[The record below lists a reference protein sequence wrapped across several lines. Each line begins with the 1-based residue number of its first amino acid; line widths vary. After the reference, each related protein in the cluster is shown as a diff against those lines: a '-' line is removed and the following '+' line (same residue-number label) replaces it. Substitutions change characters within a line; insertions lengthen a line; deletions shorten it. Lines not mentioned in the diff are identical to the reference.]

1 MINILSF
8 LNFGNLSFIVSLGII
23 LLLTSMIMLYVRTKF
38 ASYDKCLEEQSNLLK
53 KLVISLQTPNIVGGN
68 FINNDSKLA
77 SNVAINTARQINI
90 NNKSDKK
97 IIVSDDEDDEYTN
110 DSDDDEIESDS
121 ESDSETQSE
130 SESESETETLSETHH
145 HYDNILISKKIDN
158 NYDDDIETIETNN
171 INNKKNLVGGG
182 ICYLE
187 LLSVINDTNLNENLS
202 FNDTDLNQCI
212 KIISIKSN
220 EDDYNMNVLELND
233 NLLTNINNTVE
244 ETILNS
250 NNEDNNLNKL
260 NLDDMSNIS
269 EVDIELHAYT
279 LDDIKDMKKNK
290 LQDLCKRKNIS
301 TNGTRNELITRLS
314 TFL

>member
-1 MINILSF
+1 
-8 LNFGNLSFIVSLGII
+8 
-23 LLLTSMIMLYVRTKF
+23 MLYVRTKF